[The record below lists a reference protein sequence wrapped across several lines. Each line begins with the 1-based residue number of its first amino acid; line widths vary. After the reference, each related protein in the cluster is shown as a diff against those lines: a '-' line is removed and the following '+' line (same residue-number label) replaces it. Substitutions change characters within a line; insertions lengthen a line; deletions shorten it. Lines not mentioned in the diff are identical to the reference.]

1 MIRGPLRLAVFRRLL
16 AVYTADQ
23 IIDWIASIALMILV
37 YDRTSSALA
46 TAALLLCKT
55 FAPALLV
62 PLLAARTDR
71 VGVRAVVAASLALAA
86 GALAVLA
93 VGPPGALWP
102 ATLLLGTAA
111 MLGRSTIR
119 ATVPLTLEPED
130 LKLGNGAL
138 NVASAAL
145 TAAGPLAGAAA
156 VVALGA
162 ESTLLLACAIAAAA
176 AVIAAVTFPDIQADH
191 DPDEP
196 GEAVTAPTNMVWVLL
211 AGAAAL
217 ILLFSMDEPALVAYT
232 RESLNAGDVTYGVLV
247 GAWGVGLLIGSAAYF
262 RLRHVPSVAL
272 VTRSAVVIA
281 VGYLTVGLAP
291 TTAIAT
297 VACVVCGAGNGTMQ
311 VALITAVQEAV
322 PAQLQVRAAAWIE
335 AIGAAAAGLGYLAGG
350 ALAAGISPRAPF
362 VVGGLLAVAVTTAM
376 LVALVTGARPRAAR

>member
-1 MIRGPLRLAVFRRLL
+1 MTRGPLRLAAFRRLL
-16 AVYTADQ
+16 MVYTADQ

-62 PLLAARTDR
+62 PLLAARADR
-71 VGVRAVVAASLALAA
+71 ASVRTVVAACLALAA
-86 GALAVLA
+86 VALAVIA
-93 VGPPGALWP
+93 TGPPRALWP

-119 ATVPLTLEPED
+119 ATVPLTLEPDD

-156 VVALGA
+156 VVTLGTGR
-162 ESTLLLACAIAAAA
+162 TLLLACAIAAAT
-176 AVIAAVTFPDIQADH
+176 AVISAATFPDTHADC

-196 GEAVTAPTNMVWVLL
+196 GETLTAPTNTVWALL
-211 AGAAAL
+211 ASAAAL

-232 RESLNAGDVTYGVLV
+232 RESLNAGDVTYGILV
-247 GAWGVGLLIGSAAYF
+247 CAWGVGLLIGSAAYF
-262 RLRHVPSVAL
+262 RLRHVASVAL

-281 VGYLTVGLAP
+281 AAYLTVGLAP

-335 AIGAAAAGLGYLAGG
+335 ATGAAAAGLGYLAGG

-362 VVGGLLAVAVTTAM
+362 IVGGLLAVAVTTTMLGA
-376 LVALVTGARPRAAR
+376 LVAGARPRAAR